1 MRSKLWL
8 LIIVLFCAGWRVSAQ
23 GNVPDFSFIHCSD
36 VHVPAGKESAA
47 TVAQMR
53 DVKEVKLTP
62 YNVTAPPPSFA
73 IVTGDLTEFGG
84 GKEWW
89 QQYLDLWKDFPFPIF
104 HISGNHDA
112 TWDCLRD
119 RIRQLHGNAFYS
131 FDRNGCHFIALD
143 TATPQDPRPSIPQ
156 EFLVWLQE
164 DLKKVTPET
173 PIFVFCHHPLGGSEF
188 ASKYDSDRLLDLLR
202 PYNVAAFLVGH
213 GHSARYIDMDGID
226 AVMGGS
232 TFGPAPGYNI
242 VSIQNGVL
250 RVAYKRHNETEA
262 TKGLLEK
269 PLPKRSTYPT
279 ISIFA
284 PMEQSTHFGSTLFIR
299 AALTQHALRM
309 TQADWTIDDAKDLKG
324 RLQPVGSTWHAAAP
338 LHTLAPGAHYLRVSF
353 TDEAKRVYHKSV
365 SFYVER
371 NGIETKWR
379 AFLSGSSKST
389 PTVARGTV
397 YVGANDG
404 RLYALDAN
412 DGRMCWVFQTGGE
425 VLCQPLVRD
434 GTVYFGSG
442 DGKFYALDTE
452 GKVKWTTDIGA
463 PVFSSPV
470 SSDGLILFGCNSGK
484 FYALD
489 AATGEIRWVNNE
501 AQYTIESKPFVSNGI
516 VYFGA
521 WDTFAYAINV
531 KDGSLKWK
539 CVGAGSATVKGA
551 HRYFSPADCGP
562 VVVGN
567 RVFIADRNYQCA
579 VMDAQTGERV
589 KMLDKVSGVGVS
601 QDGQFVYL
609 RKTDG
614 NLVKADS
621 DGNELWKAPTQMGY
635 VAASTTEQNGVVYV
649 CSGLGLI
656 SAVSASD
663 GKILGQYQATPQLYV
678 FSAVTADNGVVFVS
692 GMDGSVTAISF
703 MGNMGTTRLNLSGEP
718 IHQSCHYRPATLNL
732 V

>member
-1 MRSKLWL
+1 MRSRFWL
-8 LIIVLFCAGWRVSAQ
+8 AVIVILLFCAGWGVSAQ
-23 GNVPDFSFIHCSD
+23 SNVPDFSFIHCSD
-36 VHVPAGKESAA
+36 VHVPAGKESPA
-47 TVAQMR
+47 TIAQMR
-53 DVKEVKLTP
+53 DVKEVKLAP

-84 GKEWW
+84 GKAWW
-89 QQYLDLWKDFPFPIF
+89 QQYLDLWKDFPLPIF
-104 HISGNHDA
+104 HVSGNHDA

-156 EFLVWLQE
+156 EFLLWLQE

-173 PIFVFCHHPLGGSEF
+173 PIFLFCHHPLGGSEF
-188 ASKYDSDRLLDLLR
+188 ASKYDSNRLLDVLR
-202 PYNVAAFLVGH
+202 PYNVVAFLVGH

-242 VSIQNGVL
+242 VSIQNGIL
-250 RVAYKRHNETEA
+250 RVAYKRDNEAEA

-269 PLPKRSTYPT
+269 PLPKCSTYPT
-279 ISIFA
+279 ISVLA
-284 PMEQSTHFGSTLFIR
+284 PLEQSLHFSDTLTMRVEIR
-299 AALTQHALRM
+299 NAE
-309 TQADWTIDDAKDLKG
+309 WTIDDARDLKG
-324 RLQPVGSTWHAAAP
+324 ALQLVGSTWHADAP
-338 LHTLAPGAHYLRVSF
+338 LHTLTPGAHYLRVSF
-353 TDEAKRVYHKSV
+353 TDEAKKVYHKSV
-365 SFYVER
+365 SFYVAQSVR
-371 NGIETKWR
+371 LRDDGAQTHSLRYGADAKWR
-379 AFLSGSSKST
+379 TFLGGSSKST
-389 PTVARGTV
+389 PTAANGAV

-404 RLYALDAN
+404 KLYALDASN
-412 DGRMCWVFQTGGE
+412 GKVRWAFQTGGE
-425 VLCQPLVRD
+425 VLCQPLVVRHEAERSA
-434 GTVYFGSG
+434 VYFGSG
-442 DGKFYALDTE
+442 EGKFYALDTD
-452 GKVKWTTDIGA
+452 GKVRWTTDIGA

-470 SSDGLILFGCNSGK
+470 FSDGLILFGCNSGK

-501 AQYTIESKPFVSNGI
+501 AQYTIESKPFAANGV

-521 WDTFAYAINV
+521 WDTFAYAVNI

-539 CVGAGSATVKGA
+539 CVGAGSATVKAA

-579 VMDAQTGERV
+579 VIDVQTGERV
-589 KMLDKVSGVGVS
+589 KVLDKVSGVGVS

-614 NLVKADS
+614 NLVKADA

-635 VAASTTEQNGVVYV
+635 VAASTTEQNGIVYV
-649 CSGLGLI
+649 CSGIGLV

-663 GKILGQYQATPQLYV
+663 GKILWQYQATPQLYV
-678 FSAVTADNGVVFVS
+678 FSTVTADNGVVYVS
-692 GMDGSVTAISF
+692 GMDGSVTAVEL
-703 MGNMGTTRLNLSGEP
+703 MG
-718 IHQSCHYRPATLNL
+718 Q
-732 V
+732 

>member
-8 LIIVLFCAGWRVSAQ
+8 LIIVLLCAGWRVSAQ

-53 DVKEVKLTP
+53 DVKEVKLAP
-62 YNVTAPPPSFA
+62 YGVTAPPPSFA

-143 TATPQDPRPSIPQ
+143 TATPQDPRPSVPQ

-188 ASKYDSDRLLDLLR
+188 ASKYDSDRLLDMLR

-213 GHSARYIDMDGID
+213 GHSARYMDMDGID

-232 TFGPAPGYNI
+232 TFGPAPGYSVI
-242 VSIQNGVL
+242 SIQGGVL
-250 RVAYKRHNETEA
+250 RVAYKRDSETEA

-269 PLPKRSTYPT
+269 PLPKRSDYPT
-279 ISIFA
+279 ISIFS
-284 PMEQSTHFGSTLFIR
+284 PQERSLHNTYTLAI
-299 AALTQHALRM
+299 HAEIQNPKSKIQNAEWM
-309 TQADWTIDDAKDLKG
+309 IDDDKNLRGA
-324 RLQPVGSTWHAAAP
+324 LQPVGATWQGDAQIQ
-338 LHTLAPGAHYLRVSF
+338 TLTPGAHYWRVSF
-353 TDEAKRVYHKSV
+353 TDEAKKVYHKSAI
-365 SFYVER
+365 FYFER
-371 NGIETKWR
+371 VGAKAKWR

-389 PTVARGTV
+389 PTVANGTV

-404 RLYALDAN
+404 KLYALDAN
-412 DGRMCWVFQTGGE
+412 DGKVRWAFQTGGE
-425 VLCQPLVRD
+425 VLCQPLVEN
-434 GTVYFGSG
+434 GTVCFGSG
-442 DGKFYALDTE
+442 DGKFYALDTN
-452 GKVKWTTDIGA
+452 GKVKWTMDIGA

-470 SSDGLILFGCNSGK
+470 FSDGLILFGCNSGK

-489 AATGEIRWVNNE
+489 AATGAVWWVNGE
-501 AQYTIESKPFVSNGI
+501 PQYTIESKPFVSNGV

-521 WDTFAYAINV
+521 WDMFAYAVNV

-579 VMDAQTGERV
+579 VIDAQTGERM
-589 KMLDKVSGVGVS
+589 KMLDKISGVGVS

-614 NLVKADS
+614 DLVKADA

-649 CSGLGLI
+649 SSGLGLV

-663 GKILGQYQATPQLYV
+663 GKILWQYQATPQLYV
-678 FSAVTADNGVVFVS
+678 FSTATADNGVVFVS
-692 GMDGSVTAISF
+692 GMDGSVTAIGS
-703 MGNMGTTRLNLSGEP
+703 
-718 IHQSCHYRPATLNL
+718 IVQ
-732 V
+732 